1 MVLHRAN
8 IHAAALIAA
17 SIVFL
22 SFLPVNATVLDFS
35 GLPAGAVVAG
45 QTPSGGTHPGD
56 TFVDIT
62 LSCVNDGRGP
72 NSIIVFDSQAPT
84 GNDADLGTP
93 NEDFDGPGVGSGGG
107 QGAPGENARSYG
119 NLLIIAEDLCDRNSD
134 DLVDDPDDEAC
145 GGVYIFDFE
154 SAVQVM
160 NVVLI
165 DIDHNE
171 SAEVRLYGI
180 AGLIATIP
188 ASALG
193 NNSVQSLNCE
203 QHLGVLR
210 MEVEVSSSAAIAEI
224 EYVPDTS
231 PVEQATWGALKATYS
246 R

>member
-1 MVLHRAN
+1 MVLHRTN
-8 IHAAALIAA
+8 IHAAVLITV

-35 GLPAGAVVAG
+35 GLPAGAVVSG

-56 TFVDIT
+56 SFADFV
-62 LSCVNDGRGP
+62 LSCVNDGDGP
-72 NSIIVFDSQAPT
+72 NSIIVFDSQSPT

-93 NEDFDGPGVGSGGG
+93 NEDFDGPGVGWGGR
-107 QGAPGENARSYG
+107 QGAPGENGRSYD
-119 NLLIIAEDLCDRNSD
+119 NLLIIAEDLCDKNGD
-134 DLVDDPDDEAC
+134 DLVDDPDDEAF
-145 GGVYIFDFE
+145 GGVFIFDYE

-160 NVVLI
+160 YVVLV
-165 DIDHNE
+165 DIDYNE
-171 SAEVRLYGI
+171 SAEIRLYGI

-231 PVEQATWGALKATYS
+231 PVEQATWGAVKATYS